1 MLPHKYP
8 SFVIPLLIITLTSMR
23 ISIIIAEAR
32 NLLEIDL
39 PDLPKPEFP
48 NLPEIPKPELP
59 HIPEI
64 PKPELPDLPEIPKPE
79 LPHFPSLEVPDL
91 SHLPVPKFP
100 DLPND
105 FLVPS
110 EIP

>member
-1 MLPHKYP
+1 VFINKQLSITMLPHKNP
-8 SFVIPLLIITLTSMR
+8 SFVIPLLIITLTSMSS
-23 ISIIIAEAR
+23 SITIADAR

-39 PDLPKPEFP
+39 PDLPKPELP
-48 NLPEIPKPELP
+48 DLPEVPKPELPDIPEIPKPELP
-59 HIPEI
+59 H
-64 PKPELPDLPEIPKPE
+64 L
-79 LPHFPSLEVPDL
+79 PSLEVPDL

-105 FLVPS
+105 FPVPS